1 MRLLRQG
8 LELRRLHSDPVTAL
22 TASLDRLREVEALM
36 AEAYGREIAGLDV
49 LDVGT
54 GQLLTQLVYFSR
66 RNRVVGVDR
75 DVIVHGFSP
84 LGYLEMLRVNG
95 PQRTV
100 KTVGRKLLR
109 VDAVYKTE
117 LVRQLELDRF
127 PRVDVRAMPAEDM
140 TFTDAS
146 FDAVYALAVFQHLAR
161 PSDVLRQ
168 MVRVLRPGGVLYTD
182 FILYTSPTGAHDL
195 RLADGGDSQLPQ
207 WAHLRPQYRHL
218 VNESAYL
225 NRLRLQ
231 EWRALFDELIPG
243 AQIRRKQSNADLVLT
258 QAENLRREGELLD
271 YELEE
276 LCTTKVIVLW
286 RKPDESTPAR

>member
-1 MRLLRQG
+1 
-8 LELRRLHSDPVTAL
+8 
-22 TASLDRLREVEALM
+22 M

-109 VDAVYKTE
+109 VDAAYKTE

-127 PRVDVRAMPAEDM
+127 PHVDVRAMPAEDM

-168 MVRVLRPGGVLYTD
+168 MVRVLRPECLHRLHPLHESD
-182 FILYTSPTGAHDL
+182 GAHDL
-195 RLADGGDSQLPQ
+195 RFADGDDS
-207 WAHLRPQYRHL
+207 HRNGLRGR
-218 VNESAYL
+218 S
-225 NRLRLQ
+225 
-231 EWRALFDELIPG
+231 IG
-243 AQIRRKQSNADLVLT
+243 TS
-258 QAENLRREGELLD
+258 
-271 YELEE
+271 
-276 LCTTKVIVLW
+276 
-286 RKPDESTPAR
+286 